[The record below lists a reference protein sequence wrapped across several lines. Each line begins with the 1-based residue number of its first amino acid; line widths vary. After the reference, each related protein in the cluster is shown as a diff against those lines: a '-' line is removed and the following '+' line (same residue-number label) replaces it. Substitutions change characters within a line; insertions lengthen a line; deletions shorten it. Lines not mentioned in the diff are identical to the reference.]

1 MQQKLFIPGPC
12 EVDEDVLAVMAQP
25 VRRHYGSEWV
35 ETHREVL
42 DLLGRVFQ
50 TRNDLFIVPGSG
62 SAALDMAL
70 GSLLASGET
79 VVIGDNG
86 FFGARLRTIA
96 EAYGLRVVPFT
107 APQGQPL
114 SPDDLRQVLAQEP
127 TAQAVVIVHHETA
140 TTVLNPLQ
148 ELAQVARQ
156 AGLPV
161 IVDAVASLGGAHLP
175 VDEWGVD
182 VCVTVAN
189 KCLECPPGLGLIS
202 VSPRAWECVDRHEN
216 PAHGWFLNL
225 RTWRKYAA
233 EWGDWHPS
241 PVTMPT
247 NNVMALRAGLRRI
260 LEGGLDVQI
269 ARYRQAARVIRQG
282 LEALGFEMLVGERFA
297 SHIATAVKARPEFE
311 VAELIEY
318 LAQEHGIL
326 IAGGIGPL
334 RGRIFRVGNM
344 GKARTRPYLMEFLFA
359 VEAFLRRKGLAVPV
373 GASLVGIAALDTAF
387 DTEAE

>member
-12 EVDEDVLAVMAQP
+12 EVDEDVLATLAQP
-25 VRRHYGSEWV
+25 VRRHYGQEWI
-35 ETHREVL
+35 EIHREVL

-50 TRNDLFIVPGSG
+50 TQNDLFVVPGSG

-86 FFGARLRTIA
+86 FFGTRLRTIA

-107 APQGQPL
+107 APPGQPL
-114 SPDDLRQVLAQEP
+114 SPDDLGRVLAQEP

-148 ELAQVARQ
+148 ELAQVVRQ
-156 AGLPV
+156 AGLPI
-161 IVDAVASLGGAHLP
+161 IVDAVASVGGAHLP
-175 VDEWGVD
+175 VDEWDVD

-189 KCLECPPGLGLIS
+189 KCLECPPGMGLIS
-202 VSPRAWECVDRHEN
+202 VSPRAWEYVDRHET
-216 PAHGWFLNL
+216 PAHGWYLNL
-225 RTWRKYAA
+225 KTWRKYAV
-233 EWGDWHPS
+233 EWADWHPS

-247 NNVMALRAGLRRI
+247 NNIVALRAGLRRI
-260 LEGGLDVQI
+260 LKDGLDAHI
-269 ARYRQAARVIRQG
+269 ARYRQAAGVIRQG
-282 LEALGFEMLVGERFA
+282 LEAMGFEMLVEERFA
-297 SHIATAVKARPEFE
+297 SHIATAVKARPGFD

-326 IAGGIGPL
+326 ISGGIGPL
-334 RGRIFRVGNM
+334 KGKIFRVGNM
-344 GKARTRPYLMEFLFA
+344 GKARTRSYLMEFLFA
-359 VEAFLRRKGLAVPV
+359 VEAFLRHKGLDVPV
-373 GASLVGIAALDTAF
+373 GASLVGVAALDTAS